1 MRTLTTAIK
10 KPIALFLSLLL
21 VLSGVISAGA
31 VSTGEMATRA
41 AAGGIVS
48 DVKIS
53 GGRFDDGTT
62 LGTFTAARSYNTIV
76 KSASLNSSFYGIYN
90 GRAFKLHEITG
101 TSSGNFA
108 GFCIDLP
115 STGGSDGSWSSD
127 LNNAQSEAKR
137 YVNSLNSMGAG
148 DAISL
153 VIACG
158 YGGDYPDEQTLNTS
172 RASRVASFMATQAIV
187 WEITGGVRNY
197 TYPYSIKS
205 GEQSYRD
212 AVRPYSVGSVSAAEM
227 TSQFKAAYDLI
238 INRMKAMNENPFTSG
253 KTTMKWND
261 QTKRYE
267 GTITAKEVDGI
278 TYDYRITGSSVVKID
293 SVKRSGGKATIKVS
307 SPNEQFSES
316 TALTVDK
323 SISGL
328 EGKKSSMKVFSSF
341 KLSPGQ
347 VVVAGY
353 ATFAPTLSRTNIGAS
368 VKSILLQVRKSSA
381 NPELTAGSD
390 CYTLAGAKYGIFT
403 DSKCTNRIGTIVTDE
418 NGRGIM
424 NNGNGGT
431 VPVGTYYAKE
441 DVAPP
446 GYALNTTPIK
456 FTDSGEN
463 TQKGTDIFTATHLE
477 TPQNDPVAILLNKVD
492 ENGEPLENAEFTI
505 SYYKGFYDTKA
516 EIEEA
521 VENGVE
527 SRSWVFRT
535 DEDGYASL
543 SDEKDSDGNY
553 KYFVSGDEFYYQ
565 ENEAGEKVIVFPLGT
580 VVIQETKAPE
590 GYKINESNNYF
601 IRHITDEGDA
611 ITVSTYNAPTIPN
624 SPDLELKTTA
634 KDKATGSSSGFV
646 SSSTTIVDT
655 VSYNGL
661 TVGEEY
667 TLEGVLMD
675 KSTGKELTV
684 NGKTVTATK
693 TFTPTA
699 MSGSVDME
707 FTFNSSA
714 LVGKSVVVF
723 EYLYLNG
730 KEVISHADIND
741 KGQTVTFADVAIG
754 TQAKFS
760 TGVKSD
766 YVDEQTEIVDT
777 VTYQGLQSSTQYTLE
792 GVLMDKSTG
801 KELTVNG
808 KTVTATRSFT
818 PTAANGTVDVE
829 FNLDSTSLK
838 GKSVV
843 VYERLYSGS
852 TLIASHTNI
861 NDEGQTVT
869 FADPSLSTRAWQ
881 DEWGTNTG
889 YAVTSGSSPYIH
901 IRDDVTFSNL
911 IPNREYTLKS
921 VLVDKSTGEAV
932 YSNTRTLTAKSSS
945 FSGNYAS
952 CSFDISKQSV
962 SGKSYVWYEY
972 LYYGDKEIA
981 SHADINDEGQ
991 TINFVSPSITTKAR
1005 DTSTDSNTAYVGEK
1019 TTIVDTVSYENV
1031 IPGVELTI
1039 RGTLYDANN
1048 RKVLLVDGEQV
1059 TAETTFVPNSSSGT
1073 ENVVFEFDSSDLKGV
1088 DVVVFE
1094 TMYYN
1099 NGSKDTI
1106 VANHRDY
1113 NDPDQ
1118 TVGYLEPVITTTA
1131 KDKDSQTQVGYAVE
1145 NAVVVD
1151 TVAYEN
1157 VIPGVEL
1164 TIKGTLM
1171 DKATG
1176 EALVVA
1182 GNEVTAE
1189 MTFTPDSS
1197 SGTVDVEYNLNATDL
1212 DGKSVVVF
1220 EQLYYGDILM
1230 AAHEDINDEGQT
1242 VSYKNPTI
1250 GTTAKDSV
1258 TGGSFAYVSEQ
1269 STIIDTVKYSGLL
1282 VGKEHTISGVLMDK
1296 TTGEPLVVNGE
1307 TVTAAK
1313 TFTPTTANGSI
1324 DMEFT
1329 FDSSALQDKSV
1340 VVFETLLY
1348 NSQEIA
1354 SHADINDGGQTVTF
1368 KNPSVST
1375 TATDKET
1382 GNHEG
1387 YAGDTT
1393 TIVDKVELTG
1403 LIVGESYTV
1412 DGVLM
1417 DKSTGAELLI
1427 DGKTVTASKTFEA
1440 TAESMTVEM
1449 EFTFDSS
1456 ALVDTDVVVFEDLK
1470 YKDLT
1475 IAYHR
1480 DIDDGGQTVTII
1492 GKGDIYVVKTD
1503 DKGEPLEGVVFGL
1516 YNDKECTSE
1525 AVDVNGTAYGEL
1537 TTDENG
1543 FVEFNDIR
1551 YGTYYLSELKTVNG
1565 YQLLIDVVE
1574 VVVDKDGT
1582 RYYYGGGELTDI
1594 ISAVNADDETVK
1606 AVNIPNSPTPQFP
1619 NAGGI
1624 ERIIWFTVGA
1634 AVIILGAAL
1643 LFINIKRKKK
1653 GCSGND

>member
-31 VSTGEMATRA
+31 ASTGEMATRA

-53 GGRFDDGTT
+53 GGSFDDGTT
-62 LGTFTAARSYNTIV
+62 LGTFTAARSYNAIV

-212 AVRPYSVGSVSAAEM
+212 AVRPYSIGSVSASEM

-238 INRMKAMNENPFTSG
+238 INRMKAMNENPFTSLS
-253 KTTMKWND
+253 TTMKWNE
-261 QTKRYE
+261 QTNRYE
-267 GTITAKEVDGI
+267 GTITAKGVDGI
-278 TYDYRITGSSVVKID
+278 TYDYRIVGSDVVKID
-293 SVKRSGGKATIKVS
+293 SVKRSNGKATIKVY
-307 SPNEQFSES
+307 SPNEQFSED
-316 TALTVDK
+316 TTLTVDK

-328 EGKKSSMKVFSSF
+328 EGKKSSMKVFSSLR
-341 KLSPGQ
+341 LSPGQ
-347 VVVAGY
+347 MVVAGY
-353 ATFAPTLSRTNIGAS
+353 TTFNPTLARTSIGVS
-368 VKSILLQVRKSSA
+368 VENILLQVRKFSA
-381 NPELTAGSD
+381 NPELTDGSD
-390 CYTLAGAKYGIFT
+390 CYSLAGAQYGIFT
-403 DSKCTNRIGTIVTDE
+403 DAACTNRIGTIVTDE
-418 NGRGIM
+418 NGQGIM
-424 NNGNGGT
+424 NNSSGGT
-431 VPVGTYYAKE
+431 VPIGTYYAKE
-441 DVAPP
+441 EVAPP

-463 TQKGTDIFTATHLE
+463 TQRGTDIFTATHLE

-492 ENGEPLENAEFTI
+492 ENGEPLANAEFTI

-516 EIEEA
+516 EIDKA

-527 SRSWVFRT
+527 HRSWVFRT
-535 DEDGYASL
+535 DENGITRLSLATNDDGS
-543 SDEKDSDGNY
+543 Y
-553 KYFVSGDEFYYQ
+553 KYFVSGNEFYK
-565 ENEAGEKVIVFPLGT
+565 NNNGTPIVPLGT
-580 VVIQETKAPE
+580 VVIQETKAPK
-590 GYKINESNNYF
+590 GYKIDENNNYF
-601 IRHITDEGDA
+601 IRHVTGDISST
-611 ITVSTYNAPTIPN
+611 ITVNTYNAPTILN

-634 KDKATGSSSGFV
+634 KDKATGSNSGFV
-646 SSSTTIVDT
+646 SSRTTIVDT

-661 TVGEEY
+661 TVGEEYTLTSKLMDKSTGKELVVDGKTVTATKTFIPTAMSGTVDMEFTFNSSSLVGKSVVVFEYLYLDSKEVISHADIDDDGQTVTFADVAIGTQAKFSSGVKADYVDEQTSIVDTVTYQGLNPNPETMY

-693 TFTPTA
+693 
-699 MSGSVDME
+699 
-707 FTFNSSA
+707 N
-714 LVGKSVVVF
+714 
-723 EYLYLNG
+723 
-730 KEVISHADIND
+730 
-741 KGQTVTFADVAIG
+741 
-754 TQAKFS
+754 
-760 TGVKSD
+760 
-766 YVDEQTEIVDT
+766 
-777 VTYQGLQSSTQYTLE
+777 
-792 GVLMDKSTG
+792 
-801 KELTVNG
+801 
-808 KTVTATRSFT
+808 FT

-829 FNLDSTSLK
+829 FNLDSTNLK

-861 NDEGQTVT
+861 NDEGQTVE
-869 FADPSLSTRAWQ
+869 FMNPSLSTRAWQ

-889 YAVTSGSSPYIH
+889 YAVTSGSSPYVH
-901 IRDDVTFSNL
+901 IKDDVTFSGL
-911 IPNREYTLKS
+911 ITGVEYTLKS
-921 VLVDKSTGEAV
+921 VLVDKSTGEEV
-932 YSNTRTLTAKSSS
+932 YSGTRTLTAKSSN

-952 CSFDISKQSV
+952 YSFDISNQSV

-981 SHADINDEGQ
+981 SHADINDDGQ

-1005 DTSTDSNTAYVGEK
+1005 DTSTDSNTAYVGEE

-1048 RKVLLVDGEQV
+1048 RKALLVDGEQV
-1059 TAETTFVPNSSSGT
+1059 TAETTFIPKSSSGT

-1094 TMYYN
+1094 AMYYN
-1099 NGSKDTI
+1099 NGSKDTR
-1106 VANHRDY
+1106 VAAHQDY

-1118 TVGYLEPVITTTA
+1118 TVSYVDPSITTTA

-1189 MTFTPDSS
+1189 MTFTPASS
-1197 SGTVDVEYNLNATDL
+1197 SGTVDIEYNLNATDL

-1220 EQLYYGDILM
+1220 EQLYYDDILM

-1258 TGGSFAYVSEQ
+1258 TGGSFAYTGKQ
-1269 STIIDTVKYSGLL
+1269 TTIIDTVKYSGLL

-1296 TTGEPLVVNGE
+1296 ATGEPLVVNDE
-1307 TVTAAK
+1307 TVTATN
-1313 TFTPTTANGSI
+1313 TFTPTTADGSI

-1329 FDSSALQDKSV
+1329 FDSSALQGKSV
-1340 VVFETLLY
+1340 VVFESLLY

-1417 DKSTGAELLI
+1417 DKSTGKELI
-1427 DGKTVTASKTFEA
+1427 INDSTVTASKTFEA

-1475 IAYHR
+1475 IAYHH
-1480 DIDDGGQTVTII
+1480 DINDGGQTVTII

-1503 DKGEPLEGVVFGL
+1503 DNGDPLEGVVFGL

-1537 TTDENG
+1537 TTDKNG

-1565 YQLLIDVVE
+1565 YQLLTDVVE

-1582 RYYYGGGELTDI
+1582 RYYYGGGELTDR
-1594 ISAVNADDETVK
+1594 ISAVNADGETVE
-1606 AVNIPNSPTPQFP
+1606 AVNIPNSPIPELPTT
-1619 NAGGI
+1619 GGMG
-1624 ERIIWFTVGA
+1624 IIPF
-1634 AVIILGAAL
+1634 VIGGAAL
-1643 LFINIKRKKK
+1643 LALAGVFFFKRKKAP
-1653 GCSGND
+1653 NTI

>member
-21 VLSGVISAGA
+21 GFSGMCSAGA
-31 VSTGEMATRA
+31 ASTGEMATRA

-53 GGRFDDGTT
+53 GGSFDDGTT
-62 LGTFTAARSYNTIV
+62 LGKFTAARSYNAIV

-212 AVRPYSVGSVSAAEM
+212 AVRPYSIGSVSASEM

-267 GTITAKEVDGI
+267 GAITAKEVEGI
-278 TYDYRITGSSVVKID
+278 TYDYRIVGSDIVKID
-293 SVKRSGGKATIKVS
+293 SVKRSNGKATIKVY
-307 SPNEQFSES
+307 SPNEQFSED
-316 TALTVDK
+316 TTLTVDK

-328 EGKKSSMKVFSSF
+328 EGKKSSMKVFSSL

-347 VVVAGY
+347 LVVAGY
-353 ATFAPTLSRTNIGAS
+353 TTFNPTLARTSIGVS
-368 VKSILLQVRKSSA
+368 VRNILLQVRKFSA
-381 NPELTAGSD
+381 NPELTDGSD
-390 CYTLAGAKYGIFT
+390 CYSLAGARYGIFT

-418 NGRGIM
+418 NGQGIM
-424 NNGNGGT
+424 NNSSGGT
-431 VPVGTYYAKE
+431 VPIGTYYAKE
-441 DVAPP
+441 EAAPP

-477 TPQNDPVAILLNKVD
+477 TPQNDPVSVLLTKVD
-492 ENGEPLENAEFTI
+492 DNGKGLEGAEFTI
-505 SYYKGFYDTKA
+505 SYYKGLYDTKV

-521 VENGVE
+521 VKNGVE
-527 SRSWVFRT
+527 HRSWVFKTAENGITRLSLAT
-535 DEDGYASL
+535 NDDGS
-543 SDEKDSDGNY
+543 Y
-553 KYFVSGDEFYYQ
+553 KYFVSGDEFYKDD
-565 ENEAGEKVIVFPLGT
+565 NGTPVVPLGT
-580 VVIQETKAPE
+580 LVIQETKSPE
-590 GYKINESNNYF
+590 GYKIDESNNYF
-601 IRHITDEGDA
+601 IRHITEEGDA
-611 ITVSTYNAPTIPN
+611 ITVNTYNAPTIPN

-646 SSSTTIVDT
+646 SSGTTIVDT

-667 TLEGVLMD
+667 TLTGKLMD

-699 MSGSVDME
+699 MSGTVDME

-723 EYLYLNG
+723 EYLYLDG

-777 VTYQGLQSSTQYTLE
+777 VTYQGLNPGTMYTLE

-921 VLVDKSTGEAV
+921 VLVDKSTGEEV

-1048 RKVLLVDGEQV
+1048 RKALLVDGEQV

-1189 MTFTPDSS
+1189 ITFTPDSS

-1220 EQLYYGDILM
+1220 EQLYYDDILM
-1230 AAHEDINDEGQT
+1230 AVHEDINDEGQT

-1296 TTGEPLVVNGE
+1296 ATGEPLVVNDE

-1313 TFTPTTANGSI
+1313 TLTPTTADGSI

-1329 FDSSALQDKSV
+1329 FNSSALQGKSV

-1449 EFTFDSS
+1449 EFTFNSS
-1456 ALVDTDVVVFEDLK
+1456 ALHETDVVVFEDLK

-1565 YQLLIDVVE
+1565 YQLLTDVVE

-1594 ISAVNADDETVK
+1594 ISAVNADDETVE
-1606 AVNIPNSPTPQFP
+1606 AVNIPNSPIPELPTT
-1619 NAGGI
+1619 GGMG
-1624 ERIIWFTVGA
+1624 IIPF
-1634 AVIILGAAL
+1634 VIGGAAL
-1643 LFINIKRKKK
+1643 LALAGVVFFKRKKAPYTI
-1653 GCSGND
+1653 